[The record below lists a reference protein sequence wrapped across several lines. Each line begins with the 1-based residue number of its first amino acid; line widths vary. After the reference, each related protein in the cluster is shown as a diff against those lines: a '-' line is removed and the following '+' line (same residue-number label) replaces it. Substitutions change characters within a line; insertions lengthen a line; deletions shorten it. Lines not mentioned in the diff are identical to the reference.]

1 MKDWP
6 SVLRLVLVMVLVLDL
21 VWESRTVQL
30 KDQD

>member
-21 VWESRTVQL
+21 VWECRMVQL

>member
-6 SVLRLVLVMVLVLDL
+6 SVLRLVLVMVLALVL
-21 VWESRTVQL
+21 VWERRMVQL

>member
-6 SVLRLVLVMVLVLDL
+6 SVLRLVLVMVLVLVL
-21 VWESRTVQL
+21 VMESRTVQL